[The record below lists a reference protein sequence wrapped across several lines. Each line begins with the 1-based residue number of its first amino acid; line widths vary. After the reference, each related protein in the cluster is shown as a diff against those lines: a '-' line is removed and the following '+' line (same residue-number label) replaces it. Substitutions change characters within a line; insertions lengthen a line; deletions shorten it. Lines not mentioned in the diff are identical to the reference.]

1 MVNKRGRGFTK
12 LATLLTGIL
21 GVIALASGLVL
32 GQGFSAAISGV
43 VRDVTG
49 AVVPGV
55 KVTAKHTE
63 SGLTRTVNTNESGDY
78 RMPSLPVGAYEVT
91 AEMLGFKQQVRRGIN
106 LAVAQEAVINLTLEV
121 GNLQDEVT
129 VTGDAPL
136 VNTTLASTAGLI
148 TGEQLK
154 DLPLNG
160 RSFHELMTL
169 NTHTVDNRSN
179 SGGASFSVA
188 GKRTENNRWTVNG
201 MDYVGDNATG
211 QFIAPTGISGQLLG
225 VEAIRE
231 FNVLGHSYGA
241 EYGKRSG
248 GQVTAVT
255 TSGTNKVHGTVFE
268 YLRNSALDAR
278 NFFDAEVAP
287 FKRNQF
293 GASLGGPILRDKMFA
308 FGNYEGFRERLGVSS
323 NTFVPSA
330 QTRQGLLPCNVIHT
344 TAAARAANCPDLNA
358 YIPVPNLA
366 RGMLPYAQLFYPAPN
381 GPEDRDANGLLTGVA
396 RSTGN
401 PVRSR
406 NEDFGLV
413 RFDYNVSK
421 ADSFSANYTAD
432 KGKEISPEAN
442 TLFRGTQTRDLYT
455 LSVQETHIF
464 SPTILNT
471 AMLGTSRAS
480 AVDGSVPITPIPDNL
495 VFLRDEKRKSP
506 GAIVI
511 GGGATAA
518 QVSSLVSPNPQNPF
532 YNNRHN
538 YTASD
543 DLRMTMGRHNL
554 SMGVW
559 FTRVE
564 QTAFSSAQQNAGTV
578 SYQTLLTFLQDQ
590 PTQFSFQAN
599 PTELNFRSTQG
610 AWYFQD
616 EIKLSSR
623 LTVRLGLRDEMT
635 TGWNEKDGHAANYWF
650 DQNGVIETNP
660 HIGRSPFR
668 KNYARALLQPRVGVV
683 WDPTGAGKWAV
694 RAGFGIHNDLQ
705 DNLTHRLNA
714 NPPFAARVA
723 IERTPLLSIIPITG
737 GSAKPTCSATS
748 PLREPD
754 CSIFAPGGLD
764 PDMHTPTIQEWSLE
778 VEREI
783 AQNLAVELSYV
794 GNQSYHVSTSMDM
807 NTIRPVICQNP
818 AGCLSGGTRP
828 ASARVTVPQGTEY
841 IPVGARPNP
850 FVGSTQTW
858 MYLGT
863 ASSHGGSVSLTK
875 RSTGGLTFRT
885 NYTFSK
891 VIDVDSGILSTSA
904 QNDPATILN
913 PYNLKLNRG
922 LGSYNP
928 LHQFSSSFSYALPF
942 GSGKALGR
950 GASGWVERL
959 IGDWQWNGIFSAR
972 SGFPITPTVGSNQS
986 GNGDTRIPDLP
997 NYNPNFKGK
1006 VILGVDGF
1014 RKTGRYFDPN
1024 AFSLPLAGTFGNVS
1038 RGAFRG
1044 PSAYN
1049 LDTSLFKRVAL
1060 KEGLNLQFRAEF
1072 FNILNHTNF
1081 DTPNPIVFSGA
1092 GLSSSA
1098 GVITETSNR
1107 ERQIQFALK
1116 LVF

>member
-1 MVNKRGRGFTK
+1 MVRRRGRGVYA
-12 LATLLTGIL
+12 LVVSVALMMGLTGS
-21 GVIALASGLVL
+21 GNGLVF
-32 GQGFSAAISGV
+32 GQSFSAVISGV
-43 VRDVTG
+43 VRDTTG

-55 KVTAKHTE
+55 KVIAKHTE
-63 SGLTRTVNTNESGDY
+63 SGQTRIVNTNENGDY
-78 RMPSLPVGAYEVT
+78 RMPALPVGAYEVT
-91 AEMLGFKQQVRRGIN
+91 AELLGFKQQVRRGIS
-106 LAVAQEAVINLTLEV
+106 LAVAQEVVINLTLEV
-121 GNLQDEVT
+121 GSLQDEIT

-179 SGGASFSVA
+179 SGAPSFSVA
-188 GKRTENNRWTVNG
+188 GKRTENNRWTING

-211 QFIAPTGISGQLLG
+211 QYISPSGVSGQLLG

-255 TSGTNKVHGTVFE
+255 TSGTNKLHGSVFE

-278 NFFDAEVAP
+278 NFFDDTVAP

-293 GASLGGPILRDKMFA
+293 GASLGGPIVRDKMFI

-323 NTFVPSA
+323 NQFVPSA
-330 QTRQGLLPCNVIHT
+330 QTRQGLLPCNVIYT
-344 TAAARAANCPDLNA
+344 TATARAANCPDLNA
-358 YIPVPNLA
+358 YIPVPNLQP
-366 RGMLPYAQLFYPAPN
+366 GMLPYANLFYPTPN
-381 GPEDRDANGLLTGVA
+381 GPEDRDSNGLLTGVA
-396 RSTGN
+396 RAISN

-406 NEDFGLV
+406 NEDFGLA
-413 RFDYNVSK
+413 RFDYNVSPK
-421 ADSFSANYTAD
+421 DSLSANYTAD
-432 KGKEISPEAN
+432 EGLEISPEAN

-464 SPTILNT
+464 SPTFLNT
-471 AMLGTSRAS
+471 AMFGASRAG
-480 AVDGSVPITPIPDNL
+480 AVDGSVPITPIPENL

-518 QVSSLVSPNPQNPF
+518 QVSALVSPNPQNPF
-532 YNNRHN
+532 YNNRQN

-543 DLRMTMGRHNL
+543 DLRLTRGRHSL

-559 FTRVE
+559 FTRVQ

-578 SYQTLLTFLQDQ
+578 SYQTLMAFLQDQ

-599 PTELNFRSTQG
+599 PTELNFRSTQA

-616 EIKLSSR
+616 EIKIRSN

-635 TGWNEKDGHAANYWF
+635 TGWNEKDGHAANYRL
-650 DQNGVIETNP
+650 DQNGIIETNP
-660 HIGRSPFR
+660 HIGRSPFI
-668 KNYARALLQPRVGVV
+668 KNHAKALLQPRVGVA
-683 WDPTGAGKWAV
+683 WDPTGKGKWAV

-723 IERTPLLSIIPITG
+723 IEGRPLLSIIPITG
-737 GSAKPTCSATS
+737 GAAKPSCSAES

-764 PDMHTPTIQEWSLE
+764 PNMHTPTIQEWSLE

-783 AQNLAVELSYV
+783 ARDLAVEVSYV
-794 GNQSYHVSTSMDM
+794 GSQSYHISTSMDL
-807 NTIRPVICQNP
+807 NTIRPVICQNA
-818 AGCLSGGTRP
+818 AGCLSGGVL
-828 ASARVTVPQGTEY
+828 SAARRATVPQGTEY
-841 IPVGARPNP
+841 IPVGTRPNP
-850 FVGSTQTW
+850 YVGSTQTW

-863 ASSHGGSVSLTK
+863 AGAHGGSVSLTK
-875 RSTGGLTFRT
+875 RSTRGLTFRT

-891 VIDVDSGILSTSA
+891 VVDLDSAILSPSA
-904 QNDPATILN
+904 TNDPATILN

-922 LGSYNP
+922 LASYNP
-928 LHQFSSSFSYALPF
+928 LHQYSSSFSYALPLGNGRAI
-942 GSGKALGR
+942 GSAAG
-950 GASGWVERL
+950 GWVQKL
-959 IGDWQWNGIFSAR
+959 IGDWQWNAIFGAR

-986 GNGDTRIPDLP
+986 GNGDTRIPDVP
-997 NYNPNFKGK
+997 NWNPDFKRK
-1006 VILGVDGF
+1006 VILGADGF
-1014 RKTGRYFDPN
+1014 KKTGRYFDPN
-1024 AFSLPLAGTFGNVS
+1024 AFLLPLAGTFGNVS
-1038 RGAFRG
+1038 RGALHG
-1044 PSAYN
+1044 PGSYN
-1049 LDTSLFKRVAL
+1049 VDTSLFKRVAL
-1060 KEGLNLQFRAEF
+1060 KEAVSLQFRAEF
-1072 FNILNHTNF
+1072 FNILNHANF
-1081 DTPNPIVFSGA
+1081 DTPNPIVFA
-1092 GLSSSA
+1092 GTGPNASA
-1098 GVITETSNR
+1098 GVITETANR

-1116 LVF
+1116 ILF

>member
-1 MVNKRGRGFTK
+1 MVNKRGRCF
-12 LATLLTGIL
+12 ASPLTGIL
-21 GVIALASGLVL
+21 VVIALASGLVF
-32 GQGFSAAISGV
+32 GQSFSAALSGV
-43 VRDVTG
+43 VRDTTG
-49 AVVPGV
+49 AVLPGV
-55 KVTAKHTE
+55 SITAKNTE
-63 SGLTRTVNTNESGDY
+63 SGLTRMVLTNETGAY
-78 RMPSLPVGAYEVT
+78 TMPSLPVGAYEVA
-91 AEMLGFKQQVRRGIN
+91 AELAGFKQQLRRGIT
-106 LAVAQEAVINLTLEV
+106 LAVAQEVVLNLTMEV
-121 GNLQDEVT
+121 GLVQQTVEVT
-129 VTGDAPL
+129 EEAPL
-136 VNTTLASTAGLI
+136 VNATLASTSGLI

-169 NTHTVDNRSN
+169 NTHTADNRSN

-188 GKRTENNRWTVNG
+188 GKRTENNRWTING

-211 QFIAPTGISGQLLG
+211 QFIAPTGISTQLLG

-255 TSGTNKVHGTVFE
+255 QSGTNQLHGTVFH

-278 NFFDAEVAP
+278 NFFDDAVAP

-293 GASLGGPILRDKMFA
+293 GASLGAPIVRDKMFI
-308 FGNYEGFRERLGVSS
+308 FGNYEGFRERLGESH
-323 NTFVPSA
+323 NEFVPSV
-330 QTRQGLLPCNVIHT
+330 QTRQGLLPCNVIYT
-344 TAAARAANCPDLNA
+344 TASARAGNCPDLNA
-358 YIPVPNLA
+358 YIPVPNLQ
-366 RGMLPYAQLFYPAPN
+366 RGMLPYANLFYPAPN

-396 RSTGN
+396 RATGN
-401 PVRSR
+401 PVRKR
-406 NEDFGLV
+406 NEDFGLL
-413 RFDYNVSK
+413 RFDYNMSPTNTLSV
-421 ADSFSANYTAD
+421 NYTAD
-432 KGKEISPEAN
+432 EGEEVDPEDN
-442 TLFRGTQTRDLYT
+442 TLFQGTQTRDLYT
-455 LSVQETHIF
+455 LSVQQTHIF
-464 SPTILNT
+464 SPRIVNT
-471 AMLGTSRAS
+471 AMFGASRAG
-480 AVDGSVPITPIPDNL
+480 AVDQSVPITPIPENL
-495 VFLRDEKRKSP
+495 VFLKDEKRKSP

-518 QVSSLVSPNPQNPF
+518 QVSSLVAANPQNPF
-532 YNNRHN
+532 YNNRQN
-538 YTASD
+538 YTVSD
-543 DLRMTMGRHNL
+543 DLRMTTGRHNL
-554 SMGVW
+554 SMGAW
-559 FTRVE
+559 FMQVR

-578 SYQTLLTFLQDQ
+578 SYSTLLAFLQDQ
-590 PTQFSFQAN
+590 PTQFSFQAS
-599 PTELNFRSTQG
+599 PTELNYRSTQA

-616 EIKLSSR
+616 EVKLRSN

-650 DQNGVIETNP
+650 DQKGVIQTNP
-660 HIGRSPFR
+660 HIGRSPFIR
-668 KNYARALLQPRVGVV
+668 NNARALLQPRVGVA

-723 IERTPLLSIIPITG
+723 IEGRPLLSIIPISG
-737 GSAKPTCSATS
+737 GSAKPSCSADS

-778 VEREI
+778 VEREL

-794 GNQSYHVSTSMDM
+794 GNQSYHISTSMDM
-807 NTIRPVICQNP
+807 NTIRPVICNSP
-818 AGCLSGGTRP
+818 AGCLSGGLRP
-828 ASARVTVPQGTEY
+828 ASQRVTVPQGTEY
-841 IPVGARPNP
+841 IPVGTRPNP
-850 FVGSTQTW
+850 YVGSTQTW

-863 ASSHGGSVSLTK
+863 ANYHGGSVSLTK

-891 VIDVDSGILSTSA
+891 ALDLDSGILATSA

-922 LGSYNP
+922 VASYNP
-928 LHQFSSSFSYALPF
+928 LHQFSNSFSYDLPI
-942 GSGKALGR
+942 GSGKALGS
-950 GASGWVERL
+950 GATGWVQKL
-959 IGDWQWNGIFSAR
+959 IGGWQWNGIFSVR

-986 GNGDTRIPDLP
+986 GNGDTRIPDVP
-997 NYNPNFKGK
+997 IRNPNFKGK
-1006 VILGVDGF
+1006 VILGADGF
-1014 RKTGRYFDPN
+1014 KKTGRFFDPN
-1024 AFSLPLAGTFGNVS
+1024 AFLLPPTGTFGNVS
-1038 RGAFRG
+1038 RGSYRG

-1049 LDTSLFKRVAL
+1049 VDTSLFKRVAVSEAL
-1060 KEGLNLQFRAEF
+1060 TLQFRAEF
-1072 FNILNHTNF
+1072 FNILNHANF
-1081 DTPNPIVFSGA
+1081 DTPNPIVFSGT

-1098 GVITETSNR
+1098 GVITETANR

-1116 LVF
+1116 LLF

>member
-1 MVNKRGRGFTK
+1 MRVRS
-12 LATLLTGIL
+12 LYVVAAL
-21 GVIALASGLVL
+21 GAGLIVSIGL
-32 GQGFSAAISGV
+32 GNGPLFGQSFSAAISGIV
-43 VRDVTG
+43 HDTTG

-55 KVTAKHTE
+55 KITAKHTE
-63 SGLTRTVNTNESGDY
+63 SGLTRTVNTNENGDY
-78 RMPSLPVGAYEVT
+78 RMPSLPVGAYEVS
-91 AEMLGFKQQVRRGIN
+91 AEILGFKQQVRRGIN
-106 LAVAQEAVINLTLEV
+106 LSVAQEAVVNLTLEV
-121 GNLQDEVT
+121 GNIQDEVT
-129 VTGDAPL
+129 VTGEAPL

-179 SGGASFSVA
+179 AGGASFSVA
-188 GKRTENNRWTVNG
+188 GKRTENNRWTING

-211 QFIAPTGISGQLLG
+211 QYISPSGVSGQLLG

-278 NFFDAEVAP
+278 NFFDEGVAP

-293 GASLGGPILRDKMFA
+293 GASLGGPIIRDKMFA

-323 NTFVPSA
+323 NEFVPSA

-366 RGMLPYAQLFYPAPN
+366 RGMLPYAQLFYPTPN

-396 RSTGN
+396 RATGN
-401 PVRSR
+401 PVRR
-406 NEDFGLV
+406 RDENFGLV
-413 RFDYNVSK
+413 RFDYNLSS
-421 ADSFSANYTAD
+421 ADSLSANYTKD

-471 AMLGTSRAS
+471 AMFGASRAS
-480 AVDGSVPITPIPDNL
+480 ATDGSVPITPIPDNL
-495 VFLRDEKRKSP
+495 AFLRDEKRKSP

-532 YNNRHN
+532 YNKRQN

-543 DLRMTMGRHNL
+543 DLRMTMGRHSL

-559 FTRVE
+559 FTRVQ

-578 SYQTLLTFLQDQ
+578 SYTTLLAFLQDQ
-590 PTQFSFQAN
+590 PTQFSFQAS
-599 PTELNFRSTQG
+599 PTELNFRSTQ
-610 AWYFQD
+610 AAFYLQD
-616 EIKLSSR
+616 EIKLSAR

-650 DQNGVIETNP
+650 DQNGVIELNP

-668 KNYARALLQPRVGVV
+668 KNYAKALLQPRVGVA
-683 WDPTGAGKWAV
+683 WDPTGSGKWAV
-694 RAGFGIHNDLQ
+694 RSGFGIHNDLQ

-723 IERTPLLSIIPITG
+723 IERTPLLSIIPVTG
-737 GSAKPTCSATS
+737 GAAKPTCSAQS
-748 PLREPD
+748 SLREPD

-778 VEREI
+778 VEREL

-807 NTIRPVICQNP
+807 NTIRPVICQTP
-818 AGCLSGGTRP
+818 AGCLSGGVLP
-828 ASARVTVPQGTEY
+828 AARRATVPQGTEY
-841 IPVGARPNP
+841 IPVGTRPNP

-863 ASSHGGSVSLTK
+863 AASHGVSASLTK
-875 RSTGGLTFRT
+875 RSTRGLTFRT

-891 VIDVDSGILSTSA
+891 VIDVDSAILAPSA
-904 QNDPATILN
+904 TNDPATILN

-922 LGSYNP
+922 LASYNP

-942 GSGKALGR
+942 GSGRALGR
-950 GASGWVERL
+950 GASGWVEKL
-959 IGDWQWNGIFSAR
+959 IGDWQWNGIVSAR

-986 GNGDTRIPDLP
+986 GNGDTRIPDVP
-997 NYNPNFKGK
+997 NYNPNFKGN
-1006 VILGVDGF
+1006 VILGVDEF
-1014 RKTGRYFDPN
+1014 KKTGLYFDPN
-1024 AFSLPLAGTFGNVS
+1024 AFSLPLTGTFGNVS

-1044 PSAYN
+1044 PGAYN

-1060 KEGLNLQFRAEF
+1060 KETLSLQFRAEF
-1072 FNILNHTNF
+1072 FNILNHANF
-1081 DTPNPIVFSGA
+1081 DTPNPIVFAGA
-1092 GLSSSA
+1092 GPNASA
-1098 GVITETSNR
+1098 GKITETAGR

-1116 LVF
+1116 LLF